1 MAGSSSERFAGQ
13 TVVAV
18 SHAGFVVASL
28 LVAFDI
34 PRPGTGARLEPAH
47 TSLTEWRVADAI
59 WTLVRYND
67 ASHLPD

>member
-1 MAGSSSERFAGQ
+1 MAGSTRERFAGQ

-18 SHAGFVVASL
+18 SHAGFVVASI

-34 PRPGTGARLEPAH
+34 PRQGTGARLEPAL
-47 TSLTEWRVADAI
+47 TSLTEWRVADAT

-67 ASHLPD
+67 ASHLLD